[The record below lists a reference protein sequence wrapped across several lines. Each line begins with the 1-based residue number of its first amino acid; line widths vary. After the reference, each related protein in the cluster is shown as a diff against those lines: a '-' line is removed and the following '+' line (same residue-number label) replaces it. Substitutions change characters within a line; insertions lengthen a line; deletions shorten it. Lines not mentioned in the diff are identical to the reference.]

1 MQFEFRKITGYDNYS
16 VSNTGLVRNDITNK
30 TLQPCITNGY
40 HIVSLSLNGKGKKF
54 RVHRLVADAFID
66 NPDNKPCVDH
76 IDNNRANNHITNLRW
91 ATVQENNRNMKIGGR
106 NTTGVKGVRWCE
118 NKNKWR
124 AEYSL
129 NNKTMHIGYY
139 KTLEVAAEARR
150 QVVKKVYGD
159 FINNCEKAPVININ
173 IIENAVIN
181 N

>member
-30 TLQPCITNGY
+30 TLQPCINNGY
-40 HIVSLSLNGKGKKF
+40 HIISLSL
-54 RVHRLVADAFID
+54 RVRNSEYIAFID
-66 NPDNKPCVDH
+66 NPDNKLCVDH
-76 IDNNRANNHITNLRW
+76 IDNNRANNHINNLRW

-139 KTLEVAAEARR
+139 KTLEEAAEARR

-159 FINNCEKAPVININ
+159 FINNCEKAPIININ
-173 IIENAVIN
+173 IIENAVIDN
-181 N
+181 

>member
-91 ATVQENNRNMKIGGR
+91 ATVQENNRNTTMLKS
-106 NTTGVKGVRWCE
+106 NTSGYKGVNFNKVVGKWC
-118 NKNKWR
+118 
-124 AEYSL
+124 ASYSIDD
-129 NNKTMHIGYY
+129 KHIHIGYY
-139 KTLEVAAEARR
+139 KTIEEAAEARR

-159 FINNCEKAPVININ
+159 FINNCEKAPIININ